1 MMKTVLRT
9 LGGVLVLLLG
19 TAQVSFAG
27 DKRPITQEELP
38 APAQHFIKNHFAKA
52 AVSRITVD
60 GQLFDREYKVL
71 FADGREVE
79 FSKDG
84 EWKEVE
90 AKRAEFP
97 MGVLPQQ
104 IRRYLEQHY
113 PNQAVSKIERDRRG
127 YEVKLRNGMELDF
140 DNRFQLLKVDD

>member
-1 MMKTVLRT
+1 MKTVLRA

-19 TAQVSFAG
+19 AAQVSFAG
-27 DKRPITQEELP
+27 DKRPVTLEDLP
-38 APAQHFIKNHFAKA
+38 APAQHFIKNYFGTAT
-52 AVSRITVD
+52 VSRITVD
-60 GQLFDREYKVL
+60 SQMFDREYKVV
-71 FADGREVE
+71 FTDGREVE
-79 FSKDG
+79 FSKAG
-84 EWKEVE
+84 EWEEVE

-113 PNQAVSKIERDRRG
+113 PNQAVSRVERDRRG
-127 YEVKLRNGMELDF
+127 YEVKLRNGVELDF